1 MPAYI
6 KRNKPEAF
14 LGSRVNHIRFF
25 PRQGGVRISLIA
37 NLRSQLMRLLLDK
50 AHFSF
55 IIELVL
61 ITQISFI
68 SEIRVI
74 YFHNLCQV
82 C

>member
-6 KRNKPEAF
+6 KRRSREAF
-14 LGSRVNHIRFF
+14 LY
-25 PRQGGVRISLIA
+25 
-37 NLRSQLMRLLLDK
+37 LLLDK